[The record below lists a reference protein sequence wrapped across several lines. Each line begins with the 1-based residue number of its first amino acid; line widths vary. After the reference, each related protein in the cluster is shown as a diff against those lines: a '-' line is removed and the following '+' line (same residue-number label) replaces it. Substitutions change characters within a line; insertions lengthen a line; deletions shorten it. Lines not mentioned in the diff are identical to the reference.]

1 MKFILLLISLVSIN
15 THATIELNRLVI
27 NEKFKQA
34 IIVDEVE
41 IHFDKQLINLPI
53 KVSICVGQDRRFSRT
68 VKMLGCQN
76 VKAEELLSGKVIL
89 DSVYFSQANPA
100 RNLVYFFNWKTID
113 LSSENYHESSVFVI
127 IER

>member
-1 MKFILLLISLVSIN
+1 MKFILLLISLLSIN
-15 THATIELNRLVI
+15 AQATIELNRSVI

-41 IHFDKQLINLPI
+41 IHFDEKLINLPI
-53 KVSICVGQDRRFSRT
+53 KVYICVGQDRRFTRT

-76 VKAEELLSGKVIL
+76 VKSEELLSGKVIL

-100 RNLVYFFNWKTID
+100 RDLVYFFNWKTID
-113 LSSENYHESSVFVI
+113 LSSENYQESSVFVI

>member
-15 THATIELNRLVI
+15 AQAKIELNRSVI

-41 IHFDKQLINLPI
+41 IHFDEQLINLPI

-76 VKAEELLSGKVIL
+76 VKAEELISGKVIL
-89 DSVYFSQANPA
+89 DSVYFSQANPT

-113 LSSENYHESSVFVI
+113 LSAENYQESSVFVI
-127 IER
+127 FQR